1 MRSIKLNTKKLR
13 GSEALA
19 DFELM
24 FSNCYLY
31 NKPTDDVTLMCQE
44 VESFFKQLVKKVPE
58 PEVDIVPP
66 EPQTAKA
73 PVGGGGGAKPA
84 GAKAT
89 PKNAKKQRP
98 PPVKGIRFLFC
109 TLAFERARIP
119 TEHIDWK
126 CRKLNV

>member
-1 MRSIKLNTKKLR
+1 
-13 GSEALA
+13 
-19 DFELM
+19 M

-66 EPQTAKA
+66 EPQTVKA
-73 PVGGGGGAKPA
+73 PGGGVKQV

-98 PPVKGIRFLFC
+98 PPVKGIWFLFS
-109 TLAFERARIP
+109 L
-119 TEHIDWK
+119 
-126 CRKLNV
+126 